1 MVAERMKIGFV
12 DDDEEDYELFRD
24 ALMEIDPSISTFYI
38 NDSSKVLPE
47 LKDKKP
53 HLVFLDT
60 NLPTFDSFTAL
71 QQIKQD
77 PDISSIKVIVYSGV
91 SNYEKVR
98 LAYGLRAERF
108 LLKPMTSKSTILSLG
123 IILALFNEN
132 ALGVDSFDQFV
143 INPDTS
149 K

>member
-98 LAYGLRAERF
+98 LAYGLGAERF

-132 ALGVDSFDQFV
+132 ALGVDSFEQFV
-143 INPDTS
+143 LNTDTS

>member
-24 ALMEIDPSISTFYI
+24 ALIEIDPSISTFYI

-53 HLVFLDT
+53 HLVLLDT

-98 LAYGLRAERF
+98 LAYGLGAERF